1 MSADDWTVALD
12 DGLVGR
18 LQTCTGCG
26 TRRGTGIFG
35 VYPGRV
41 AIAYWLCSRCLE
53 TAPQRQAMETM
64 LAQRYGGQKR
74 A

>member
-1 MSADDWTVALD
+1 
-12 DGLVGR
+12 
-18 LQTCTGCG
+18 
-26 TRRGTGIFG
+26 
-35 VYPGRV
+35 V

-53 TAPQRQAMETM
+53 TDPQRQAMETM